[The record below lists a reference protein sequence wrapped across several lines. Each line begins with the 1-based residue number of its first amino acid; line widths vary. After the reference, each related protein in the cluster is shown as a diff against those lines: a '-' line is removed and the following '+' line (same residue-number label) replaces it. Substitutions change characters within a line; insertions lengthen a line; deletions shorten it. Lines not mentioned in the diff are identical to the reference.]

1 MRKYMSSGRAVVVTK
16 ALSSGAAL
24 TALAA
29 VLAAGTKW
37 LGH

>member
-1 MRKYMSSGRAVVVTK
+1 MRRYMESGRAVVVTK

-29 VLAAGTKW
+29 VLAAGAKW
-37 LGH
+37 LGN

>member
-1 MRKYMSSGRAVVVTK
+1 MRKYMNSGRAVVVTK

-37 LGH
+37 LGN